1 MDSLDTDSL
10 TDDEGRLL
18 AEGIAAACSNAL
30 GGMLVEVTCVPEHGA
45 FVVQLAVAACPQVY
59 H

>member
-18 AEGIAAACSNAL
+18 AEGIAAACSHAL
-30 GGMLVEVTCVPEHGA
+30 GGMLVEVTCIPEHAA
-45 FVVQLAVAACPQVY
+45 FFVQLAVATRPEVY